1 VKLIKEAEEISEIA
15 FGFMASKALFA
26 ALHVGIFTKLS
37 ERPKSVTELA
47 TEATV
52 PENRIQTLV
61 TALSALGLV
70 SCEGD
75 LFTNSPGAEAFLV
88 VGAEYDFCD
97 YLRLQ
102 IDRQMFPI
110 MTGLES
116 VITGETND
124 RPIIESYA
132 DWFSDPEEA
141 RLYSQSQ
148 HAGSLGPGRSVAR
161 MFDFDGAKTMV
172 DVGGGTGAFAI
183 RMCQANPKLTATV
196 LDFPNV
202 IALGEEYVAEAGLSD
217 RIKFVGGNALEDDW
231 PPGQDI
237 VLMSYLFNGV
247 PGEAIPDLTRRAFAS
262 LNPGGHFLVHDFIV
276 EDDRSG
282 PPLAALWQLQHLAF
296 TPAAKSLT
304 PTWLEGLMAGV
315 GFTDIAVHS
324 LIPGMTKLMHA
335 RKASSEA
342 MVAAE

>member
-1 VKLIKEAEEISEIA
+1 LKLITEAEEISEIA

-37 ERPKSVTELA
+37 ERPKRIEELA
-47 TEATV
+47 AEAGAPV
-52 PENRIQTLV
+52 NRIQTLL
-61 TALSALGLV
+61 TALAALGLV
-70 SCEGD
+70 DRDGEA
-75 LFTNSPGAEAFLV
+75 FANSPGAEAFLV
-88 VGAEYDFCD
+88 EGAKYDFGD

-110 MTGLES
+110 MTGLEA
-116 VITGETND
+116 VVTGEATE
-124 RPIIESYA
+124 RPVIESYA
-132 DWFSDPEEA
+132 EWFSDPEEA
-141 RLYSQSQ
+141 RLYSESQ

-161 MFDFDGAKTMV
+161 MIDFGDAKTLM

-183 RMCQANPKLTATV
+183 RLCEANPNLKATV

-202 IALGEEYVAEAGLSD
+202 VELGKEYIAAAGLSD
-217 RIKFVGGNALEDDW
+217 RISFMPGNALEDEW
-231 PPGQDI
+231 PDGQDI

-262 LNPGGHFLVHDFIV
+262 LNPNGHFLVHDFIV
-276 EDDRSG
+276 DDDRTG

-296 TPAAKSLT
+296 TPAAKSMT
-304 PTWLEGLMAGV
+304 PTWLEGVMAGV
-315 GFTDIAVHS
+315 GFVDIASHQ

-335 RKASSEA
+335 RKP
-342 MVAAE
+342 AA